1 MYNNAADGRG
11 MRCLSSTG
19 CAVLSYVVYVRLV
32 KVIYRSTSAVLYGAE
47 CLMLLR
53 DILARGPTNRQTK
66 STRDATQYTHMKGYD
81 ELEVSRDQDISHSK
95 CHVAECTC
103 TVGFKQ
109 TTQSLH
115 DSVACS
121 GCRAT

>member
-53 DILARGPTNRQTK
+53 D
-66 STRDATQYTHMKGYD
+66 TRAWSD
-81 ELEVSRDQDISHSK
+81 
-95 CHVAECTC
+95 
-103 TVGFKQ
+103 
-109 TTQSLH
+109 
-115 DSVACS
+115 
-121 GCRAT
+121 